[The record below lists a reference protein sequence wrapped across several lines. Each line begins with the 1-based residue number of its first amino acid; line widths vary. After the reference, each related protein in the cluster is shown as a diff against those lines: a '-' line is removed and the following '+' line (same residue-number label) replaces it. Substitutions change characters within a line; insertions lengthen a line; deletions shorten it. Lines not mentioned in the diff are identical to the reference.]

1 MSAVLPN
8 RTINQLDHSGKI
20 KAHHLNRK
28 AIIYIRQSTLQQVLR
43 HQESTRLQYGLAD
56 KAVLLGWPRSDIE
69 VIDEDLG
76 CSGSTMAGRQGF
88 QRLVAEV
95 GLDHVGLVLG
105 LEMSRLSRSSRDWYQ
120 LLEVCAIFSTLIGDT
135 DGIYDPS
142 LYNDRLLLGLKG
154 TMSEAELHILKQR
167 MLEGKRAK
175 ARRGE
180 LGMPV
185 AMGFVRQL
193 SGLIVKDPDE
203 QAQGVIERVFELFE
217 RKRTINGVLLEL
229 VSQQIQLPHRVA
241 SGLNKGDLVWRRPN
255 RVTLSNL
262 LHNPIYAGA
271 YAYGR
276 RPTDPRKKVPGR
288 PSTGR
293 TVAEINDWE
302 VLIKDHHPAYISW
315 SQYEDNV
322 RQLQANTT
330 QSLGVAR
337 KGAALLSG
345 LLICGRCGLRM
356 APHYSNTGGRY
367 RYSCDRM
374 KTDYGEATCQSLSGL
389 TLDGY
394 VTAQIFKAL
403 QPAALEISL
412 AAADDQAAER
422 QKQQKYWLQRL
433 ERAHIDTERAA
444 RQYNAVEPE
453 NRLVARTLERKW
465 EETLN
470 AELELKA
477 QYEQFLLKQPVV
489 LSEQER
495 VAIQRLA
502 QDIPALWKAET
513 TTAMDRQTIV
523 RQLIE
528 RILVS
533 VIDNTEKVQIEIHWY
548 GGHITQAWLDRP
560 VAKLEQ
566 MAGYQ
571 AMLDRVK
578 VLQFQGSSPAQIA
591 ETLNAEGW
599 KPPKRR
605 QTFNAPMVR
614 CLLSRQGI
622 RMGTQKQQHTAT
634 IPLAADEWTLKA
646 LAHELNMPEPTL
658 YAWIKK
664 GHVRA
669 RQIEVNTR
677 SCWIITAN
685 QHELE
690 QLRKL
695 RTVKHTWVKPVAE
708 PIQ

>member
-1 MSAVLPN
+1 M
-8 RTINQLDHSGKI
+8 
-20 KAHHLNRK
+20 
-28 AIIYIRQSTLQQVLR
+28 
-43 HQESTRLQYGLAD
+43 
-56 KAVLLGWPRSDIE
+56 
-69 VIDEDLG
+69 
-76 CSGSTMAGRQGF
+76 
-88 QRLVAEV
+88 
-95 GLDHVGLVLG
+95 
-105 LEMSRLSRSSRDWYQ
+105 
-120 LLEVCAIFSTLIGDT
+120 

-180 LGMPV
+180 LSMPV
-185 AMGFVRQL
+185 AMGFVRQP
-193 SGLIVKDPDE
+193 SGLIDKDPDE
-203 QAQGVIERVFELFE
+203 QAQRVIERVFELFE

-229 VSQQIQLPHRVA
+229 VSQQIQMPYRVTG
-241 SGLNKGDLVWRRPN
+241 GLNKGELVWRRPN

-276 RPTDPRKKVPGR
+276 RPTDPRKKIPGR
-288 PSTGR
+288 PATGR
-293 TVAEINDWE
+293 TVAGINDWE

-315 SQYEDNV
+315 SQYERNIW
-322 RQLQANTT
+322 QLQANTA
-330 QSLGVAR
+330 QAF
-337 KGAALLSG
+337 GAALLSG
-345 LLICGRCGLRM
+345 FLICGRCGLHM
-356 APHYSNTGGRY
+356 APHYSNQVGQY

-374 KTDYGEATCQSLSGL
+374 RLDYGEAACQSLSGL
-389 TLDGY
+389 TLDDY
-394 VTAQIFKAL
+394 VTAQIFRAL

-412 AAADDQAAER
+412 AAAEDQAAER

-470 AELELKA
+470 VELDLKE
-477 QYEQFLLKQPVV
+477 QYERYLLEQPAI
-489 LSEQER
+489 LSEQDR
-495 VAIQRLA
+495 AAIQRLA
-502 QDIPALWKAET
+502 QDIPTLWQADT
-513 TTAMDRQTIV
+513 TTAMDRQSIV

-528 RILVS
+528 RMLVT
-533 VIDNTEKVQIEIHWY
+533 VIDNTEKVQTEIHWY
-548 GGHITQAWLDRP
+548 GGHITRAWLNRP

-566 MAGYQ
+566 MTDYQ
-571 AMLDRVK
+571 TLMERVK
-578 VLQFQGSSPAQIA
+578 ALQSQGLTPSQIA
-591 ETLNAEGW
+591 EQLNTEGW

-605 QTFNAPMVR
+605 LTFNAPMVR
-614 CLLSRQGI
+614 CLLNRQGI
-622 RMGTQKQQHTAT
+622 SIGTQKQQHTAT
-634 IPLAADEWTLKA
+634 IPLGDDEWTLKA
-646 LAHELNMPEPTL
+646 LANKLNMPEPTL

-669 RQIEVNTR
+669 RQIKVNTR
-677 SCWIITAN
+677 SFWIITAT

-690 QLRKL
+690 KLRQLRI
-695 RTVKHTWVKPVAE
+695 VKRTWVKPVAE